1 MDQHLK
7 CDLNLHLKG
16 GEILTTYLDS
26 LGPKWKRSEF
36 TFRRGRNIDNISGFS
51 RPKME
56 KGMNTVHG
64 LWRQRVHKVFWVSC
78 GQTQMVVQRWKLQ
91 WLCWE
96 PSYEEWCKHGRTFL
110 KWGCWDSVQSN
121 IIKER
126 LVCYDVFLMWYTLR

>member
-7 CDLNLHLKG
+7 CDLNLLLKG

-96 PSYEEWCKHGRTFL
+96 PSYEEWSKHGRTFL

-126 LVCYDVFLMWYTLR
+126 LVCYDVFLMLCTLR